1 MEPMLDIDEAWESF
15 CNGSYDPSPIRKAP
29 PVHALGAPRA
39 SDLYVS
45 TKTKLSYLNSQI
57 DLATVFWGIDIVP
70 YHQPRVGVIKKE
82 MKFNCETAEELAHLQ
97 SRMPKDDTVEE
108 HVITHIENPEGRIK
122 FKDVRKVSV
131 GICKKDLVSSRG
143 KKKGAFYNC
152 FVLILRV
159 QDQGIFREIHV
170 KVFNT
175 GKLKIPGIQSDEVL
189 NATLRQLITEMGPI
203 CGSEDKALE
212 CLPDRTETVLINS
225 NFNCGYYIERQRL
238 FEVLRDKYGMNC
250 AYDPCSYPGIH
261 SEFYY
266 KVGASTQNGRQP
278 ISDEDKAFNI
288 LQLHFKVFRTG
299 SVLIL
304 GKCAESVVQEIYE
317 FLKELLAVSF
327 PTVGCAIQERQ
338 AADDKDV
345 KKTRKQRRRII
356 ITSTA

>member
-1 MEPMLDIDEAWESF
+1 MGDIDTEWEQF
-15 CNGSYDPSPIRKAP
+15 CDGSYEAAAIEPQLPLEDGASPVP
-29 PVHALGAPRA
+29 TE
-39 SDLYVS
+39 LYVS
-45 TKTKLSYLNSQI
+45 TKTKLSYLNMPI
-57 DLATVFWGIDIVP
+57 DLAKVFWEIPVVP
-70 YHQPRVGVIKKE
+70 YHLPMSGVVKKE
-82 MKFNCETAEELAHLQ
+82 MKFNSQTQEELDAIQALIPSAGVVSQ
-97 SRMPKDDTVEE
+97 
-108 HVITHIENPEGRIK
+108 HVLTHVDNPDGRIK
-122 FKDVRKVSV
+122 FKDVRKVSI
-131 GICKKDLVSSRG
+131 GMCKKDIVATRT

-159 QDQGIFREIHV
+159 QHEDAFREIHV

-189 NATLRQLITEMGPI
+189 NQTLRQLITEMGPS
-203 CGSEDKALE
+203 CASEGKTLE

-278 ISDEDKAFNI
+278 ISDEDKSFEI

-327 PTVGCAIQERQ
+327 PTVGCAVQDRSAGE
-338 AADDKDV
+338 DKDA
-345 KKTRKQRRRII
+345 KKTRKQRRKII
-356 ITSTA
+356 ITTTS

>member
-1 MEPMLDIDEAWESF
+1 MESMLDIDEAWESF

-70 YHQPRVGVIKKE
+70 YHQPRAGVIKKE
-82 MKFNCETAEELAHLQ
+82 MKFNCETAKNRA
-97 SRMPKDDTVEE
+97 SAARMPKDDTVEE

-152 FVLILRV
+152 FVLIVRILY
-159 QDQGIFREIHV
+159 QGEFKEIHV

-175 GKLKIPGIQSDEVL
+175 GKLKIPGIQDNAVL
-189 NATLRQLITEMGPI
+189 DAALDQLVKAIRPTCPEG
-203 CGSEDKALE
+203 DKLAILE
-212 CLPDRTETVLINS
+212 GKTETVLINS
-225 NFNCGYYIERQRL
+225 NFNCGYYINRSKL
-238 FEVLRDKYGMNC
+238 FEILKTEKLMNC

-266 KVGASTQNGRQP
+266 KVGAPCQDGRQP
-278 ISDEDKAFNI
+278 PRMRLRNMRFSSFIS
-288 LQLHFKVFRTG
+288 
-299 SVLIL
+299 
-304 GKCAESVVQEIYE
+304 KCS
-317 FLKELLAVSF
+317 
-327 PTVGCAIQERQ
+327 ERGAYHTWQ
-338 AADDKDV
+338 MLRGRYGD
-345 KKTRKQRRRII
+345 I
-356 ITSTA
+356 

>member
-1 MEPMLDIDEAWESF
+1 MESMLDIDEAWESF

-57 DLATVFWGIDIVP
+57 DLASVFWGIDVVP
-70 YHQPRVGVIKKE
+70 YHQPRAGVIKKE
-82 MKFNCETAEELAHLQ
+82 MKFNCEAAEELEHLQ
-97 SRMPKDDTVEE
+97 SKMPKDATVEE

-122 FKDVRKVSV
+122 FKDVRKISV

-152 FVLILRV
+152 FVVIVRILYK
-159 QDQGIFREIHV
+159 GEFKEIHV

-175 GKLKIPGIQSDEVL
+175 GKLKIPGIQDNAVL
-189 NATLRQLITEMGPI
+189 DAALDQLVRAVRPI
-203 CGSEDKALE
+203 CPEGDKLAILE
-212 CLPDRTETVLINS
+212 GKTETVLINS
-225 NFNCGYYIERQRL
+225 NFNCGYYINRSKL
-238 FEVLRDKYGMNC
+238 FEILKTEKLMNC

-266 KVGASTQNGRQP
+266 KVGAPSQDGRQP
-278 ISDEDKAFNI
+278 SADEAGKHEV

-304 GKCAESVVQEIYE
+304 GKCSEDVICEIYD
-317 FLKELLAVSF
+317 FLRVLLEETYPRVGAVKSDE
-327 PTVGCAIQERQ
+327 P
-338 AADDKDV
+338 ADQKAE
-345 KKTRKQRRRII
+345 KKPRKTRRRLLV
-356 ITSTA
+356 AV

>member
-1 MEPMLDIDEAWESF
+1 MGDIDSEWEQF
-15 CNGSYDPSPIRKAP
+15 CDGSYEAAAIAP
-29 PVHALGAPRA
+29 QVPLEEGAVPVPT
-39 SDLYVS
+39 DLYVS
-45 TKTKLSYLNSQI
+45 TKTKLSYLNMPI
-57 DLATVFWGIDIVP
+57 DLAKVFWDIPIVP
-70 YHQPRVGVIKKE
+70 YHLPLTGVVKKE
-82 MKFNCETAEELAHLQ
+82 MKFNSQTQEELDAIQ
-97 SRMPKDDTVEE
+97 SLIPSTGVVSQ
-108 HVITHIENPEGRIK
+108 HVLTHVDNPDGRIK
-122 FKDVRKVSV
+122 FKDVRKVSI
-131 GICKKDLVSSRG
+131 GMCKKDIVATRT

-159 QDQGIFREIHV
+159 QDQGLFREIHV

-189 NATLRQLITEMGPI
+189 DATLRQLITEMAPI
-203 CGSEDKALE
+203 CSSEDKTLE
-212 CLPDRTETVLINS
+212 FLPDRTETVLINS

-278 ISDEDKAFNI
+278 ISDEDKAFEI

-338 AADDKDV
+338 ASDDKDV
-345 KKTRKQRRRII
+345 KKTRKQRKRIV
-356 ITSTA
+356 ITTTA